1 MEVFEGKF
9 GVSARVLADSVSTA
23 GIRLLTFEITY
34 WRGIL
39 AEFNTHRM
47 LARASASSRAIP
59 FTKMQA
65 NLTGRP
71 DRFGQANPGMQ
82 DKGVDFTALVT
93 GRDMGATEIIGINE
107 ELTPEQAWEAARD
120 DAVFWSKALYEAGY
134 HKQVYNRLVEP
145 FQMIKTVVTAT
156 EWENFFWLRDDEA
169 ADPSIAEL
177 ARVMREARDASTP
190 RLLLAGEWHLPY
202 VQSDFM
208 PETGMIYFITD
219 DAGVDEFLSLEDAIK
234 VSSARSAA
242 VSFRNV
248 DYGLQKC
255 LEVYERLV
263 GDERKHASALEH
275 QATPIADLDMGY
287 HSGKPVNLQYGSS
300 SWQDGISHCD
310 RSGQLWSGNLRGFIQ
325 HRKTVAGENKAGY

>member
-1 MEVFEGKF
+1 MEVFEGNN

-39 AEFNTHRM
+39 AEFNTHRA

-82 DKGVDFTALVT
+82 DKGEDFDALIEGRAIDFTGDHPAAREALS
-93 GRDMGATEIIGINE
+93 
-107 ELTPEQAWEAARD
+107 PEQAWEAACD
-120 DAVFWSKALYEAGY
+120 DAVFWSKAFYNAGY

-156 EWENFFWLRDDEA
+156 EWENFFWLRDDGA

-190 RLLLAGEWHLPY
+190 KLLRVGQWHLPY
-202 VQSDFM
+202 VEYILDDRGITYYI
-208 PETGMIYFITD
+208 TG
-219 DAGVDEFLSLEDAIK
+219 AAAVEFLSLEDAIK

-242 VSFRNV
+242 VSFRNT
-248 DYGLQKC
+248 DYGLGKC
-255 LEVYERLV
+255 KEVYERLV

-275 QATPIADLDMGY
+275 QATPIAARDMGFDT
-287 HSGKPVNLQYGSS
+287 GKPVNLQYGSD
-300 SWQDGISHCD
+300 SWQEGISHCD
-310 RSGQLWSGNLRGFIQ
+310 RDGQLWSGNLRGFIQ
-325 HRKTVAGENKAGY
+325 HRKTVAGENKSGY